1 LLDKQFDFLL
11 TASSPVEV
19 KFAHE
24 LLTEL
29 HTTTRITKRI

>member
-11 TASSPVEV
+11 AASSPVEV

-24 LLTEL
+24 FLAKL